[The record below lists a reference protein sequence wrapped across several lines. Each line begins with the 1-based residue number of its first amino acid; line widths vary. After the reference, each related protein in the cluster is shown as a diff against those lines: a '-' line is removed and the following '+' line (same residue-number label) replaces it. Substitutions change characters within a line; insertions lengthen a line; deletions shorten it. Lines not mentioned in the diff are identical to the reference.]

1 MRVLS
6 RCLLVLFGIVLAVSS
21 VAQLSAQQVPTQSQA
36 PSWTL
41 LMDPVC
47 PVAPF
52 PGRTRESSNATSELR
67 VLYFPTSKDAK
78 LKDSKSLSLQV
89 AFNGPNY
96 MNNRALVPF
105 TRKGD
110 HWEALVPLGETYRSY
125 TIFSIKDGEPSA
137 VDDNGG
143 KYWDVVF
150 CRPDG
155 EKDLNGLMQQAE
167 SYAGEV
173 WPFGIRRE
181 KDLNKVVSLLE
192 GAIANSK
199 FQNSMVLT
207 KLWDYKAKRDGD
219 SAETYAKL
227 AAEIEHYLDE
237 HIDDATA
244 QFGAG
249 NFLRM
254 HYKKLPPDVVNRMT
268 AKLDTNAKDPGFSFR
283 EYVALGR
290 AEDEPDPQKRLVAI
304 DQVIAQYPK
313 SNQLES
319 AYFSRTQTCV
329 ALKNVACAEA
339 ALTKYREASQAEA
352 AKGIADFMSY
362 NQYILMA
369 DLYAE
374 QNVKLDA
381 ALKLTEEA
389 HSSLESLKVGNDD
402 FISQVESQIA
412 ETRARIYLGMRKYE
426 LAVAEA
432 ERAMTTFEKRADAH
446 FTLAQAY
453 TGAGQ
458 KSKALDEYFNAALMP
473 SNKDLE
479 YRAKLQ
485 HFYLANFGNE
495 KRFEAALHQ
504 QIVNR
509 FQAANYVPKLLE
521 QPAPKF
527 EFTTL
532 KGEKFDSV
540 QLNGKIVV
548 INFWSPG

>member
-1 MRVLS
+1 MA
-6 RCLLVLFGIVLAVSS
+6 I
-21 VAQLSAQQVPTQSQA
+21 
-36 PSWTL
+36 
-41 LMDPVC
+41 
-47 PVAPF
+47 
-52 PGRTRESSNATSELR
+52 SE
-67 VLYFPTSKDAK
+67 
-78 LKDSKSLSLQV
+78 LSLQV

-96 MNNRALVPF
+96 MNNRAVVPF

-125 TIFSIKDGEPSA
+125 TIFSIKDGETSA

-173 WPFGIRRE
+173 WPLGIRRE

-227 AAEIEHYLDE
+227 AAEIEHYLDD
-237 HIDDATA
+237 HIDDSTA
-244 QFGAG
+244 QFGVG
-249 NFLRM
+249 NFVVLRE
-254 HYKKLPPDVVNRMT
+254 KKFPPNFADRTVARID
-268 AKLDTNAKDPGFSFR
+268 AKIKEPMISFR
-283 EYVALGR
+283 ASLAVQR
-290 AEDEPDPQKRLVAI
+290 AQDEPDPRKRLAVL

-313 SNQLES
+313 TVEVENAYSSRFYTCVELKDVPCAES
-319 AYFSRTQTCV
+319 AL
-329 ALKNVACAEA
+329 AKG
-339 ALTKYREASQAEA
+339 REASLADKTVEDTTAYGRYLQMAE
-352 AKGIADFMSY
+352 
-362 NQYILMA
+362 
-369 DLYAE
+369 LYAE
-374 QNVKLDA
+374 ENEKLDA
-381 ALKLTEEA
+381 ALKLIDQADDSLGFLKRPGTEEI
-389 HSSLESLKVGNDD
+389 LRD
-402 FISQVESQIA
+402 VEAQIA
-412 ETRARIYLGMRKYE
+412 ESRARVYLAMHKYD
-426 LAVAEA
+426 LAVQQAQVALAEFRRKA
-432 ERAMTTFEKRADAH
+432 ELHFIVARAYA
-446 FTLAQAY
+446 
-453 TGAGQ
+453 GAGQ

-479 YRAKLQ
+479 YRAELQ